1 MGHQGIRTVSVG
13 MGRPARVWR
22 RALAAA
28 AVAALAAASLLATPA
43 PGKALDKPDG
53 VKPAAT
59 RLPAGHPEQAAG
71 HEVGFI
77 TITAIDLDVTVRS
90 GVAMSVIDRGP
101 AHWAGTSLPG
111 GSGNVVLAG
120 HRTTKT
126 RPFYYLNKLKP
137 GDAIVMGDGTSF
149 PAIYRVTETLIV
161 DPQDV
166 WITYDTG
173 EPIVTLF
180 ACHPRG
186 SARHRIVV
194 RGALRTDLPI
204 E

>member
-1 MGHQGIRTVSVG
+1 MAADWLHEGLPAHHRRRLVAVGLVVTVALVLASLADTT
-13 MGRPARVWR
+13 PAR
-22 RALAAA
+22 
-28 AVAALAAASLLATPA
+28 
-43 PGKALDKPDG
+43 ALDKPDG
-53 VKPAAT
+53 VKPAPSRLAANHPLQAT
-59 RLPAGHPEQAAG
+59 GG
-71 HEVGFI
+71 EVGFLQ
-77 TITAIDLDVTVRS
+77 ITAIGLYDTVRS
-90 GVAMSVIDRGP
+90 GVAMSVINQGP

-126 RPFYYLNKLKP
+126 RPFYSINRLEP
-137 GDAIVMGDGTSF
+137 GDAILMGDGTTF

-161 DPQDV
+161 NPEDV

-194 RGALRTDLPI
+194 RGTLRTGLPI
-204 E
+204 Q